1 MYITV
6 NDYYVIKWYQLW
18 YYIGEMNYV
27 TCVLFDENISIR
39 PILQNEQSAA

>member
-18 YYIGEMNYV
+18 CDIGEMNYV
-27 TCVLFDENISIR
+27 TSVLFDENISIR
-39 PILQNEQSAA
+39 PILQNEQSTA